1 MPRYFALVPAAGA
14 GSRMGGETPKQYL
27 ELAGQPLIAH
37 TLRALAA
44 FPVIERVFVVL
55 AQGDEWW
62 DSLELGGLSGK
73 VQVLRCGGATR
84 AESVMNGLA
93 QMPGVDDADWIM
105 VHDAARPGID
115 AAMLARLVQEVRD
128 DDVGG
133 LLAIPVADTLK
144 RADDTRHVARTEP
157 RDYLWQAQTPQMF
170 RRGPL
175 LEALRR
181 NIDGAPTDE
190 AQAMEAL
197 GHHPRLVA
205 GGLANLKVTYP
216 QDLALASLILAAR

>member
-37 TLRALAA
+37 TLRALATFGA
-44 FPVIERVFVVL
+44 IERVFVVL
-55 AQGDEWW
+55 APDDEWW
-62 DSLELGGLSGK
+62 DDLRPDSLSGRIT
-73 VQVLRCGGATR
+73 VLRCGGATR

-93 QMPGVDDADWIM
+93 QMQGVDENDWVM
-105 VHDAARPGID
+105 VHDAARPCID
-115 AAMLARLVQEVRD
+115 GAMLARLVAEVQD
-128 DDVGG
+128 GDVGG

-144 RADDTRHVARTEP
+144 RADATQHVARTEP
-157 RDYLWQAQTPQMF
+157 RDQLWQAQTPQMF

-175 LEALRR
+175 LEALKRS
-181 NIDGAPTDE
+181 IGGTPTDE
-190 AQAMEAL
+190 AQAMEAQ